1 MKDGMFCISFIY
13 LIFHHII
20 LCLVGKRVLYSY
32 FCFLYHDLNLKFQI
46 IQICKMTG

>member
-1 MKDGMFCISFIY
+1 MNAGYFFYFLK
-13 LIFHHII
+13 I
-20 LCLVGKRVLYSY
+20 LLLTLRPVGKWVLYFY